1 MGKRVSNIVQRR
13 RAGERIS
20 WSNSGPEQP
29 GIAGRRAPTAQL
41 RVEQLSGIIGRRA
54 PTARNRVARGERV
67 ARCPWIPYKQNL
79 RPGGPAEN
87 VRRAILS
94 PHPGLGRFSLRIQ
107 GRRAPPAGIR
117 VAWVAL
123 VVRGAWIPYKQNL
136 RPGGPAEHVRRAFLS
151 PHPGLGRFS
160 LRIQGRRAPLR
171 FALAPGYLIPRL
183 RRSAPIARRR
193 RSMPRYSAP
202 AALSAP

>member
-1 MGKRVSNIVQRR
+1 LSSAAAPASAFHGRTAVRSSRELQGAERR
-13 RAGERIS
+13 PSAIQGRAVVGS
-20 WSNSGPEQP
+20 Y
-29 GIAGRRAPTAQL
+29 RAPSADQVQFK
-41 RVEQLSGIIGRRA
+41 VEQLSGVIGRRA

-79 RPGGPAEN
+79 RPGGPTEN
-87 VRRAILS
+87 
-94 PHPGLGRFSLRIQ
+94 
-107 GRRAPPAGIR
+107 
-117 VAWVAL
+117 
-123 VVRGAWIPYKQNL
+123 
-136 RPGGPAEHVRRAFLS
+136 VRRAFLS

-183 RRSAPIARRR
+183 RRSAPCNSRR

-202 AALSAP
+202 AALGALQFPSTLDATLFRACGA